1 MNLIYSHSYASA
13 RAFALRNELSPGDWK
28 WIHDAEVV
36 RHNPRADEYKVQRWE
51 ANPQREKIDLAI
63 KRAAESHR
71 LGTLV
76 EVGSSTAAIGMGQ

>member
-13 RAFALRNELSPGDWK
+13 RSFALHNDLLPGDWK

-36 RHNPRADEYKVQRWE
+36 RHNPRADVFKVQRWE
-51 ANPQREKIDLAI
+51 SNPNREKIDLAL

-71 LGTLV
+71 LGVLV
-76 EVGSSTAAIGMGQ
+76 EVGSSTAALGMGN